1 MTRDPEKVRFDD
13 DLETTLRRRLD
24 NMDRHALPDDGQRRA
39 AVAVVVVP
47 DDDGNACLVL
57 TRRADHLGRHSG
69 QYALPGGRIDPGE
82 TVEEAALRELHEEV
96 DLELEASQ
104 ILGRLDDF
112 VTRSGYHMAAVAVW
126 GGRDAV
132 LTPDPGEVAAV
143 HRVPVSVLADP
154 ARRHFAEGLIDS
166 RESIDDPPNS
176 SRDPSDLE
184 TDRPM
189 LALEIVDT
197 WVFAPTAAILLQM
210 AELTAH
216 GRVIRVA
223 HYEQP
228 QFAWS

>member
-1 MTRDPEKVRFDD
+1 MVVFSSE
-13 DLETTLRRRLD
+13 LEEQLRQRLGGL
-24 NMDRHALPDDGQRRA
+24 DRHTLPGDGQRRA

-47 DDDGNACLVL
+47 DEEGNAALVL

-82 TVEEAALRELHEEV
+82 SVTEAALRELHEEV
-96 DLELEASQ
+96 DLQLDESAV
-104 ILGRLDDF
+104 LGRLDDF

-126 GGRDAV
+126 GGEDAV
-132 LTPDPGEVAAV
+132 LTPDPGEVASI

-154 ARRHFAEGLIDS
+154 ARRHFAEGVIND
-166 RESIDDPPNS
+166 RESIDNPPSS
-176 SRDPSDLE
+176 SREPQS
-184 TDRPM
+184 DRPM

-197 WVFAPTAAILLQM
+197 WIFAPTAAILLQM

-216 GRVIRVA
+216 GNVVRVA